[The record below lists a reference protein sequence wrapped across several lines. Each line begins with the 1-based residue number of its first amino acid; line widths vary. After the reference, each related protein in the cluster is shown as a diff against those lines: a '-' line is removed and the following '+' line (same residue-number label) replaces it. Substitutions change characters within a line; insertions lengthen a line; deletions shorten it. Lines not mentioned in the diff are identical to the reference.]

1 MFMFFIFDHTKINV
15 LKIQLFFNKNLR
27 KIQNEKVSLEKMKSD
42 IIMFYYSPDLIT
54 VMST

>member
-1 MFMFFIFDHTKINV
+1 MFMFYIFDHTKINV

>member
-1 MFMFFIFDHTKINV
+1 MFMFSIFDHTKINV